1 MRARRPGFWSTRVH
15 CDSAAAGAKDLH
27 PNPKPGDVELGGA
40 AAKAGSGP
48 ELATRVKPTGAEAGS
63 GL

>member
-1 MRARRPGFWSTRVH
+1 MH
-15 CDSAAAGAKDLH
+15 CDSAAAG
-27 PNPKPGDVELGGA
+27 PEGQKPGDVELGGTD
-40 AAKAGSGP
+40 AKPSSEP